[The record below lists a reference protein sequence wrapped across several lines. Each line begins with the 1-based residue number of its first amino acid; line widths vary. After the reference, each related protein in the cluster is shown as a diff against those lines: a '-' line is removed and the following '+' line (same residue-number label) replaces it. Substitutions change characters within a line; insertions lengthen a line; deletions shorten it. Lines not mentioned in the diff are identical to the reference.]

1 MLQEMTPRARV
12 EAALRRDSVDKV
24 PFTIYETFLPQTSRE
39 REMRRLGMCI
49 VNRRFPVYTVV
60 SPNVRAHSV
69 RYLGDDGEDRVR
81 RVYETPVGSVYAIDR
96 PVPGTTWREERI
108 FHSPDDYRAI
118 QFLIRDRVY
127 QPNYDEF
134 ARAER
139 DLGEDVF
146 LRGGAG
152 GYSPLQEIIYT
163 IMGVEAFAVEW
174 GERRDEVMKL
184 YGALTEDRRKIY
196 PIAAG
201 SPALAF
207 NYCGN
212 VSPEV
217 MGPQRFEQYVLPH
230 YEECAEVLHRRGKLM
245 GVHLDANNWP
255 FASAVARSSIDYV
268 EAFTPPPTCDM
279 SVADARRV
287 WPDKVLWIN
296 FPSTVHIQGPDVVA
310 RVTREILAEASPGD
324 GFLIGI
330 TEDMPPELWQD
341 NCLAIARTVDK
352 WGRYPIVG
360 A

>member
-1 MLQEMTPRARV
+1 MPKAMTPRARV
-12 EAALRRDSVDKV
+12 EAALRREPVDKV

-39 REMRRLGMCI
+39 REMRELGMCI
-49 VNRRFPVYTVV
+49 VNRRYPVYKAAT
-60 SPNVRAHSV
+60 PNVVAHSV
-69 RYLGDDGEDRVR
+69 HYVGDDGEDRIR
-81 RVYETPVGSVYAIDR
+81 RVYETPVGTLYAIDR
-96 PVPGTTWREERI
+96 PAPGTSWREERI
-108 FHSPDDYRAI
+108 FHGPEDYRSI
-118 QFLIRDRVY
+118 EYMIRDRVY
-127 QPNYDEF
+127 RANYEEYTL
-134 ARAER
+134 AER

-146 LRGGAG
+146 LRGAAG

-163 IMGVEAFAVEW
+163 IMGVETFSMEW
-174 GERRDEVMKL
+174 GDRRDEVMRL
-184 YGALTEDRRKIY
+184 YDALTEDRRKIY
-196 PIAAG
+196 PIAAD

-217 MGPQRFEQYVLPH
+217 MGPKRFEQYIIPH
-230 YEECAEVLHRRGKLM
+230 YEECAEALHKRGKFM

-255 FASAVARSSIDYV
+255 FADAVARSSIDYV

-296 FPSTVHIQGPDVVA
+296 FPSSVHVLGPGPVA
-310 RVTREILAEASPGD
+310 ATTREILAEAAPGD

-341 NCLAIARTVDK
+341 NCLAIARTVDEH
-352 WGRYPIVG
+352 GRLPIG
-360 A
+360 S